1 MVSLT
6 LWTWVWASYGSW
18 WWTGKPG
25 MLQSM
30 GSQRAGHDWA
40 TELNWT
46 YKKGSLGTTDL
57 YSGKMIWRHWEK
69 VTIYKQA
76 VVPEATRSEERGMEH
91 IVPHSPQEEPTMP
104 TVWLPA
110 SSTGRQ
116 YIYIVLFILYK
127 QIIWHPLETDTI
139 PKGKEEA
146 GKGCSPIMG
155 EERLR
160 GE

>member
-1 MVSLT
+1 MLKFIIRILLRFEHLNLT
-6 LWTWVWASYGSW
+6 SISVCKGTTGWTWVWASSRSW

-127 QIIWHPLETDTI
+127 QIKYKII
-139 PKGKEEA
+139 
-146 GKGCSPIMG
+146 
-155 EERLR
+155 
-160 GE
+160 